1 VKTPAR
7 VKAVTPLE
15 KRKVLLEF
23 TDGVRRELDLE
34 PYLRGPIFETIRND
48 EKAFRS
54 IRVDTQLGTVIWENG
69 ADIDPDVLYGT
80 YQPAWMEK
88 QETSKK

>member
-1 VKTPAR
+1 MKMPAR

-34 PYLRGPIFETIRND
+34 PYLRGPIFEAIGSD
-48 EKAFRS
+48 EKLFRS
-54 IRVDTQLGTVIWENG
+54 VHVDPQLGTIVWENG
-69 ADIDPDVLYGT
+69 ADMDPDVLYGT

-88 QETSKK
+88 EVSKK